1 VCDRVKFNG
10 MPLRIEHT
18 ALSIIGGIVPDRLGE
33 ALADADDGLP
43 ARLVFI
49 WPEPAPITPLCERGA
64 VDAAERRDMLERAAR
79 RLHGLKM
86 GTDDHGQ
93 PAPIALRFDGI
104 ASSLFDEQRQEAML
118 RARAAS
124 GLAGGWHGKNP
135 GRLLRLAIVFEYLA
149 WAVGDGSTPEPMSVS
164 ADAVVRAGG
173 FIDYAAV
180 MFERVIAGL
189 AVTRAQ
195 ADAAQIAR
203 HMLAIAQ
210 AAPPRAQLKPLNE
223 RSLYQRAGFSWA
235 RDPQRRAE
243 AFTVLCDAGWL
254 RRPQTDAHGR
264 PRGDWEVNPRTLE
277 AKQ

>member
-1 VCDRVKFNG
+1 
-10 MPLRIEHT
+10 M
-18 ALSIIGGIVPDRLGE
+18 VPDRLRE

-43 ARLVFI
+43 ARFFFI
-49 WPEPAPITPLCERGA
+49 WPELVPIAPLCEHGA
-64 VDAAERRDMLERAAR
+64 VDAAERRHMLDKAAR
-79 RLHGLKM
+79 RLRALKM

-93 PAPIALRFDGI
+93 PAPMALRLDGI
-104 ASSLFDEQRQEAML
+104 ASGLFDEQRQEAML

-149 WAVGDGSTPEPMSVS
+149 WVARDDGAAEPMRVS

-173 FIDYAAV
+173 FVDYAAA

-203 HMLAIAQ
+203 YVLAVVQ
-210 AAPPRAQLKPLNE
+210 AAPPRARLKLLNE
-223 RSLYQRAGFSWA
+223 RSLYQRASFSWA

-243 AFTVLCDAGWL
+243 AFAVLCDAGWL
-254 RRPQTDAHGR
+254 KRPQADGHGR
-264 PRGDWEVNPRTLE
+264 PRGDWQVNPRIFE
-277 AKQ
+277 ERR